1 MNFPK
6 STELPQKF
14 IAKEKFYSHGDFSAK
29 LKALMA
35 SDIAKIT
42 ACNKFSAGTLNIPAG
57 RDFPEIM
64 VLRVVLKKRKY
75 SPKLL
80 DAMDKSIRAAFVL
93 FVLEFGGQFSASIA
107 YKEKNGDNITLT
119 KRWNTG
125 WGDDLDLE
133 LEGRTVDAVYE
144 GFIRQISGG
153 MVNGSADKSLKEK
166 IANAIDFE
174 KMEKQ
179 IMRLEAKMRNEPQLK
194 KKLEIKSQ
202 IKNLRT
208 NCNG

>member
-6 STELPQKF
+6 STELPLKF
-14 IAKEKFYSHGDFSAK
+14 IAKEKFYGHGDFSAK

-35 SDIAKIT
+35 GDIAKIT
-42 ACNKFSAGTLNIPAG
+42 ASNKLSAGTLNIPAG
-57 RDFPEIM
+57 KDFPEIM
-64 VLRVVLKKRKY
+64 VLRVALKKKKY
-75 SPKLL
+75 SPRLL

-93 FVLEFGGQFSASIA
+93 FILDFNGQFSASIA
-107 YKEKNGDNITLT
+107 FKEKNGDNITIV
-119 KRWNTG
+119 KRWSTD
-125 WGDDLDLE
+125 WAEDLDFQI
-133 LEGRTVDAVYE
+133 EGRTVDAVYE

-153 MVNGSADKSLKEK
+153 LVNASAGKSLKEK

-174 KMEKQ
+174 KTEKQ
-179 IMRLEAKMRNEPQLK
+179 IMRLEAKMKNEPQLK